1 MPETGPP
8 PPDDRVPLFGTW
20 RAIYTAVVVSALA
33 VMALVCPLLAV
44 AVLSPVVSVLAPAD
58 WVVLVAYVVGI
69 VAFGVWVGRRTR
81 NVSDFYLAGREMRWW
96 AAGLSVMATQI
107 SAITFVGTT
116 GQAYTKG
123 MSFLAF
129 YFGLPFAMVVLS
141 LTLVPF
147 FYRAGVYTAYQ
158 YLERRFDGRT
168 RTLTSLL
175 FLLSR
180 GLSVGVTLYAPSLV
194 LSVIFGWS
202 ETATIAVMG
211 GATIVYVAY
220 GGNRSVIWT
229 DVAQM
234 ALVWF
239 GIFTCVTVAIA
250 QLPAGVGLRDALALA
265 QATGRLEMMDTS
277 LDPSRPYTVWSGLIG
292 GMFLAMGY
300 FGCDQSQVQRY
311 LSGRTLTESRL
322 SLLFTAFLKVP
333 MQFLILLTGVLVF
346 VFFHFHE
353 TPLLWN
359 RAELARLEAQAPPA
373 ELARVRAEAGAAHRE
388 RLSAAEAFA
397 RARHGGGDVAT
408 ERDGYLAAQR
418 RVDAAEAD
426 TRRLASSVARR
437 TVNDINYIFP
447 SYIVDRLRG
456 GLAGLIIAVIFAAAM
471 SALAGELNSL
481 ATATMVDF
489 YPASCAWAPPPAGSC
504 SPPGCSRRS
513 GGSSRAS
520 WPCRPVS
527 SARRSRSSTDSGRT
541 STAPFWVSSASPS
554 SRPGRPPGGPS
565 TGCSRAWARY
575 SSSRRRRASPS
586 SGTTSSAR

>member
-1 MPETGPP
+1 M
-8 PPDDRVPLFGTW
+8 
-20 RAIYTAVVVSALA
+20 
-33 VMALVCPLLAV
+33 

-239 GIFTCVTVAIA
+239 GIFTCVGVAIA

-311 LSGRTLTESRL
+311 LSGRSLTESRL

-373 ELARVRAEAGAAHRE
+373 ELASVREEAGAAHRE
-388 RLSAAEAFA
+388 RL
-397 RARHGGGDVAT
+397 
-408 ERDGYLAAQR
+408 
-418 RVDAAEAD
+418 
-426 TRRLASSVARR
+426 
-437 TVNDINYIFP
+437 
-447 SYIVDRLRG
+447 
-456 GLAGLIIAVIFAAAM
+456 AAAGAR
-471 SALAGELNSL
+471 SARSAIGSTGVAAAGIGTHITSVPGTSERTASAMKALWT
-481 ATATMVDF
+481 ATARE
-489 YPASCAWAPPPAGSC
+489 A
-504 SPPGCSRRS
+504 
-513 GGSSRAS
+513 
-520 WPCRPVS
+520 
-527 SARRSRSSTDSGRT
+527 
-541 STAPFWVSSASPS
+541 
-554 SRPGRPPGGPS
+554 S
-565 TGCSRAWARY
+565 TGTRKR
-575 SSSRRRRASPS
+575 
-586 SGTTSSAR
+586 G

>member
-1 MPETGPP
+1 
-8 PPDDRVPLFGTW
+8 
-20 RAIYTAVVVSALA
+20 
-33 VMALVCPLLAV
+33 V
-44 AVLSPVVSVLAPAD
+44 AVLSPIASVLAPAD
-58 WVVLVAYVVGI
+58 WVVLVAYVAGI

-81 NVSDFYLAGREMRWW
+81 NVSDFYQAGREMRWW

-194 LSVIFGWS
+194 LSVIFGWN

-211 GATIVYVAY
+211 GATIAYVAY

-239 GIFTCVTVAIA
+239 GIFTCVGVAIA

-265 QATGRLEMMDTS
+265 QATGRLEVMDTS

-311 LSGRTLTESRL
+311 LSGRSLTESRL

-346 VFFHFHE
+346 VFFHFHD

-359 RAELARLEAQAPPA
+359 RAELARFEEQAPPA
-373 ELARVRAEAGAAHRE
+373 ELASVREEAQAAHRE
-388 RLSAAEAFA
+388 RRVAAEAFA
-397 RARHGGGDVAT
+397 RARHAGGDVAPS
-408 ERDGYLAAQR
+408 RQSYLAAQR
-418 RVDAAEAD
+418 RVDTAEAA
-426 TRRLASSVARR
+426 TRRLASSVAHR
-437 TVNDINYIFP
+437 TVSDVNYIFP

-489 YPASCAWAPPPAGSC
+489 YSRFVRTGGTASGDLFASRVFTAFWGLFAAFVAMQAGQLGSAIEVVNRFG
-504 SPPGCSRRS
+504 SYFYGSILGVFGLAVLTPRATARGAFYGLFAGMAAVFLVSQTTRVAFLWYNVVGAVTVFAVGLAITAVVPGR
-513 GGSSRAS
+513 
-520 WPCRPVS
+520 RPVGDT
-527 SARRSRSSTDSGRT
+527 RS
-541 STAPFWVSSASPS
+541 
-554 SRPGRPPGGPS
+554 
-565 TGCSRAWARY
+565 
-575 SSSRRRRASPS
+575 
-586 SGTTSSAR
+586 